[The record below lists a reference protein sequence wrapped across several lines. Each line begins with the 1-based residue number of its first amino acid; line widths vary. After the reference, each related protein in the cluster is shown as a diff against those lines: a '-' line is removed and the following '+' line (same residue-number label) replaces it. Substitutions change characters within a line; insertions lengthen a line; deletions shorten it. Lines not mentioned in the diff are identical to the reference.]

1 MCGEDAFTEPA
12 YMSKDHTILRIEH
25 RVPDYDR
32 WKRAFDSDPVG
43 RERMGVRSYQVL
55 RPVDDSNYVMIGLEF
70 DSRKGAE
77 DLLAAMREVWNAPG
91 HAVSADQQVRIATPV
106 ERGEY

>member
-1 MCGEDAFTEPA
+1 MRGEDAIAEPA

-43 RERMGVRSYQVL
+43 RERMGVRRYQVL
-55 RPVDDSNYVMIGLEF
+55 RPIDDSNYVMIDLEF

-91 HAVSADQQVRIATPV
+91 HAVSSDQRVRIAAPV
-106 ERGEY
+106 ESAEY